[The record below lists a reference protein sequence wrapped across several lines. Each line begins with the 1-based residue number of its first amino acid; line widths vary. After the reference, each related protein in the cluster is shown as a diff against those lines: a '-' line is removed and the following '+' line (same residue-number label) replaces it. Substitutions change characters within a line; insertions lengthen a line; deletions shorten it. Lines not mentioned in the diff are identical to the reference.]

1 MKKSQLKKLKC
12 LNATKQIME
21 MAKKEVP
28 KRNEYDKRNNQSM
41 GGQKGS
47 HKKLF

>member
-12 LNATKQIME
+12 LNATRQIME

-28 KRNEYDKRNNQSM
+28 KRNEYDKDRKSVV
-41 GGQKGS
+41 
-47 HKKLF
+47 